1 MISKMDEKEQIIEE
15 MEKNEKLN
23 EWSLRISLLA
33 AIGLLAF
40 FFSYRAELDILLAI
54 EEIII
59 GITIIFTT
67 KVLVIN
73 PKNKTANF
81 SFWVLVIGAAFLLIY
96 ISILFG

>member
-81 SFWVLVIGAAFLLIY
+81 SFWVLVICAAFLLIY

>member
-1 MISKMDEKEQIIEE
+1 MDEKEQIIEE